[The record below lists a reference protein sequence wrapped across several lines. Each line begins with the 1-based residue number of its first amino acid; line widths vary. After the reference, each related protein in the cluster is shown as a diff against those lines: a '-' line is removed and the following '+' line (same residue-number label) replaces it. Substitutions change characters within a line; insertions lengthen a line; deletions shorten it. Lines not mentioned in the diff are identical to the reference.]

1 MLYAN
6 VVVDTSELE
15 RFQRWLQ
22 SELANA
28 SLIDDKD
35 DRGRRTLQIRTLQI
49 ELAIS
54 EVMRYREILSSLDQ
68 SHASPFVEREES
80 VRVQNNSEVKPVT
93 KSGVCHSCGAE
104 KLSDLQFCPVCGE
117 F

>member
-1 MLYAN
+1 MLYPI

-35 DRGRRTLQIRTLQI
+35 DRGRRILQI

-54 EVMRYREILSSLDQ
+54 EVVRYREILSSLDQ
-68 SHASPFVEREES
+68 THPSTNEQRE
-80 VRVQNNSEVKPVT
+80 
-93 KSGVCHSCGAE
+93 
-104 KLSDLQFCPVCGE
+104 
-117 F
+117 

>member
-1 MLYAN
+1 MLYPN

-35 DRGRRTLQIRTLQI
+35 DRGRRTLQI

-54 EVMRYREILSSLDQ
+54 EVVRYRELLSSLDQ
-68 SHASPFVEREES
+68 SHSSPVVEREES

-93 KSGVCHSCGAE
+93 KSAVCHACGAE

>member
-1 MLYAN
+1 MLCPMTMIE
-6 VVVDTSELE
+6 TSELE

-35 DRGRRTLQIRTLQI
+35 DKGRRTLQI

-54 EVMRYREILSSLDQ
+54 EVMRYREILSSLD
-68 SHASPFVEREES
+68 
-80 VRVQNNSEVKPVT
+80 
-93 KSGVCHSCGAE
+93 
-104 KLSDLQFCPVCGE
+104 LSLIHI
-117 F
+117 

>member
-1 MLYAN
+1 MLYPLTVA
-6 VVVDTSELE
+6 DTSELE

-35 DRGRRTLQIRTLQI
+35 DRGRRTLQI

-54 EVMRYREILSSLDQ
+54 
-68 SHASPFVEREES
+68 
-80 VRVQNNSEVKPVT
+80 NNSEVKPVT
-93 KSGVCHSCGAE
+93 TSGVCHSCGAE

>member
-1 MLYAN
+1 MCHGLYVIN
-6 VVVDTSELE
+6 TSELE

-28 SLIDDKD
+28 SLLDDKD
-35 DRGRRTLQIRTLQI
+35 DRERRTLQI

-80 VRVQNNSEVKPVT
+80 VRVKNNSEVKPVT
-93 KSGVCHSCGAE
+93 KSGECHSCGAE
-104 KLSDLQFCPVCGE
+104 KLSDLQFCPICGE

>member
-1 MLYAN
+1 MLYPGI
-6 VVVDTSELE
+6 VVDTSELE

-28 SLIDDKD
+28 SLLDDKD
-35 DRGRRTLQIRTLQI
+35 DKERRTIQI

-68 SHASPFVEREES
+68 SNASPFVEREKS

-93 KSGVCHSCGAE
+93 KSGECHSCGAE
-104 KLSDLQFCPVCGE
+104 KLSDLQFCPICGE

>member
-1 MLYAN
+1 MCHGLDVIN
-6 VVVDTSELE
+6 TSELE

-28 SLIDDKD
+28 SLLDDKE
-35 DRGRRTLQIRTLQI
+35 DRERRTLQI

-80 VRVQNNSEVKPVT
+80 VRVKNNSEVKPVT
-93 KSGVCHSCGAE
+93 KSGECHSCGAE
-104 KLSDLQFCPVCGE
+104 KLSDLQFCPICGE

>member
-1 MLYAN
+1 MCHGLHVIN
-6 VVVDTSELE
+6 TSELE

-28 SLIDDKD
+28 SLLDDKD
-35 DRGRRTLQIRTLQI
+35 DRERRTLQI

-80 VRVQNNSEVKPVT
+80 VRVKNNSEVKPVT
-93 KSGVCHSCGAE
+93 KSGECHSCGAE
-104 KLSDLQFCPVCGE
+104 KLSDLQFCPICGE

>member
-1 MLYAN
+1 MLYPHT
-6 VVVDTSELE
+6 VVDTSELE

-35 DRGRRTLQIRTLQI
+35 DRGRRTLQI

-54 EVMRYREILSSLDQ
+54 EVVRYREILSSLDQ
-68 SHASPFVEREES
+68 SHASPFVEGGISTRTE
-80 VRVQNNSEVKPVT
+80 
-93 KSGVCHSCGAE
+93 
-104 KLSDLQFCPVCGE
+104 
-117 F
+117 

>member
-1 MLYAN
+1 MLCRLIVA
-6 VVVDTSELE
+6 DISELE

-28 SLIDDKD
+28 SLLDDKD
-35 DRGRRTLQIRTLQI
+35 DKGRRTLQI

-80 VRVQNNSEVKPVT
+80 VRLQNNSEVKPVT
-93 KSGVCHSCGAE
+93 KSGECHSCGAE